1 MRIDKNNYEAFL
13 LDLSEGNLT
22 DELKS
27 ELYLFLQE
35 NPELDTDVLDEIV
48 ELKAPD
54 EEKIDK
60 EFLNFE
66 KINSSKRKHFFIA
79 YHEGDLNEVDK
90 QQVLNFISDQRKYQQ
105 EFNQFS
111 KSKLTPS
118 TIVFEDKK
126 ELHSIANGSEVKGV
140 FYWSVRIAAILLIG
154 FFVSSLLTNLN
165 PVSPKY
171 FVSTKNT
178 NLTPNIEH
186 GNDFEISK
194 SIKKPAK
201 QLIVENNSD
210 SNNLNRSS
218 KEKVQSKNE
227 DKKQSPNVEPNEK
240 KQFKK
245 AVPKLLVKNPEL
257 SEIVAELDNKE
268 TKTEKESKDSV
279 PNSIAKAPPSLLAYL
294 EDKGKEKKLLN
305 DNGSPDVIAL
315 INKGSK
321 SLTGQEI
328 VAQTST
334 KETSRTI
341 FEIGGL
347 KIERS
352 KSK

>member
-35 NPELDTDVLDEIV
+35 NPELDADLIDEIV
-48 ELKAPD
+48 ELQASTK
-54 EEKIDK
+54 ETIDK
-60 EFLNFE
+60 QILDFE
-66 KINSSKRKHFFIA
+66 KINSSNRKYFFIA
-79 YHEGDLNEVDK
+79 FHEGDLNEVEK
-90 QQVLNFISDQRKYQQ
+90 QQVLNFISDHAKYQK

-111 KSKLTPS
+111 KTKLAPS
-118 TIVFEDKK
+118 TLVLEDKK

-140 FYWSVRIAAILLIG
+140 FYWSVRVAAILLIG

-171 FVSTKNT
+171 FVGNENT
-178 NLTPNIEH
+178 ILTPDIEH
-186 GNDFEISK
+186 GNDFEITRSNK
-194 SIKKPAK
+194 NPAK
-201 QLIVENNSD
+201 QLIIGNNSN
-210 SNNLNRSS
+210 SINFNTSS
-218 KEKVQSKNE
+218 EEKVQSKNE
-227 DKKQSPNVEPNEK
+227 GKNQSPNVEPEEK
-240 KQFKK
+240 KQFEKT
-245 AVPKLLVKNPEL
+245 VPKLLVKNPEL
-257 SEIVAELDNKE
+257 SQVVAELDKKVTIVE
-268 TKTEKESKDSV
+268 EESNENI
-279 PNSIAKAPPSLLAYL
+279 PNSIVKAPPSLIAYL
-294 EDKGKEKKLLN
+294 EEKGKEKKLLN
-305 DNGSPDVIAL
+305 DDGRPDFIAL
-315 INKGSK
+315 INKGGK

-334 KETSRTI
+334 KESSRTI

-347 KIERS
+347 KVERF